1 MLEEIHG
8 IKIDFSK
15 LEGDYHESPL
25 KLNGFIE
32 CL

>member
-1 MLEEIHG
+1 MLEGIHG

-15 LEGDYHESPL
+15 LERDYRESPL

-32 CL
+32 